1 MQATLN
7 LQDRY
12 GVPLARIE
20 LTPMIGVN
28 DVTANVF
35 TVDDALTLA
44 RFARDKGLAG
54 VHFWSLDRDV
64 SCPED
69 RRVVSSKCHGLPALE
84 PFAYARA
91 FADALR

>member
-1 MQATLN
+1 MQAVMN
-7 LQDRY
+7 LHDRF

-28 DVTANVF
+28 DVTTNVF
-35 TVDDALTLA
+35 TVDDAVTLA
-44 RFARDKGLAG
+44 RFARDRGLAG

-64 SCPED
+64 SCPEN

-84 PFAYARA
+84 AFAYARA
-91 FADALR
+91 FGDALH